1 MNFPSSPPSP
11 KHNTSLVWN
20 LCNLGWVLGRQEG
33 AEPWWSGEREEVS
46 PRTTSPT
53 SEFISV
59 NAAVLLE
66 DSLREEVREPPR
78 LAQGHWS
85 WDNFIKSLCL
95 SNHQASC
102 CAEQSPTP
110 LDLSDLV
117 PCQEDWRM
125 GTGNP
130 GKWKAGWEGCLGAGV
145 FFTTRPVLGSSSS
158 DLLILHLHAHPFLF
172 SFFLKL
178 LVLDSPWL
186 IILTMNPEKPC
197 IVGPFL
203 PSSGQRMY

>member
-1 MNFPSSPPSP
+1 M
-11 KHNTSLVWN
+11 
-20 LCNLGWVLGRQEG
+20 
-33 AEPWWSGEREEVS
+33 S
-46 PRTTSPT
+46 PRATSPT

-85 WDNFIKSLCL
+85 CDNFIKSLCL

-117 PCQEDWRM
+117 PCQRGLKNGDWKPWKVKGRM
-125 GTGNP
+125 GGVFGSGSLFHNSPCP
-130 GKWKAGWEGCLGAGV
+130 GKFKFRLVDFAFACSS
-145 FFTTRPVLGSSSS
+145 VLV
-158 DLLILHLHAHPFLF
+158 FLF
-172 SFFLKL
+172 SQASCF
-178 LVLDSPWL
+178 
-186 IILTMNPEKPC
+186 
-197 IVGPFL
+197 GL
-203 PSSGQRMY
+203 PVINHIDHGS